1 MAETDALR
9 ARRRAAAAELQQ
21 LLTAE
26 PVDARRLADL
36 RERVETIDLLLTE
49 RRSPLFSQLKP
60 LLVVGVAA
68 GAIVTWLLT
77 WKADFVPVQLEIE
90 ARALSAQ
97 LREEAELTGVL
108 VDQNV
113 QVRGVAWIESPRF
126 DAASLSAAREFA
138 ANAGWMRIQRLTAS
152 KDATLG
158 VERGAQSLVVT
169 VTRRPATLELLL
181 RDAARMSVVSQSG
194 PGGEFEGQF
203 SVAEPVR
210 MGSAAGERTTP
221 AAGLELSAGFAPD
234 RTAQFVFEPR
244 ELTFLERVPQRRS
257 GVEFASSIVSGT
269 ISFDGIERR
278 YGIEEGDVIDVRGF
292 APEAARVSIGATLRL
307 RARGTAQQVS
317 LRRGATSKSLAPS
330 MLEFLA
336 QNHTLALAWGAV
348 GLISGFLW
356 SAFRFF
362 KR

>member
-1 MAETDALR
+1 MADTDALR
-9 ARRRAAAAELQQ
+9 ARRRATAAELQQ
-21 LLTAE
+21 LLTSE
-26 PVDARRLADL
+26 TVDARRLAEL
-36 RERVETIDLLLTE
+36 RERIETIDLLLTG

-68 GAIVTWLLT
+68 GAIVTGLLA

-90 ARALSAQ
+90 ARAITAQ
-97 LREEAELTGVL
+97 LREEAEITGL
-108 VDQNV
+108 PIDKNL
-113 QVRGVAWIESPRF
+113 QVRGLAWIESPRF
-126 DAASLSAAREFA
+126 DAASRSSAQEFA
-138 ANAGWMRIQRLTAS
+138 ANAGWMRIQRLTAT
-152 KDATLG
+152 KDATLS
-158 VERGAQSLVVT
+158 VERGPQSLVVT

-181 RDAARMSVVSQSG
+181 RDGVRMSVTGQSG
-194 PGGEFEGQF
+194 PGAPFEGQF

-221 AAGLELSAGFAPD
+221 AAGLELSAGLAGD

-257 GVEFASSIVSGT
+257 GAEFASSIVSGT
-269 ISFDGIERR
+269 ISFDGMERR
-278 YGIEEGDVIDVRGF
+278 YRIEEGDVIDVRGF
-292 APEAARVSIGATLRL
+292 EPDSARVSIAEILRL

-317 LRRGATSKSLAPS
+317 LRRGATRRSLAPS

-336 QNHTLALAWGAV
+336 QNHTLASAWGAV
-348 GLISGFLW
+348 GLISGLLW